1 MKDLITTVAAI
12 TILMVFVMQFS
23 ANQVIMGRILSADK
37 AVDKYVSILESQ
49 GYTDE
54 QQKDHLMM
62 KLSETMNCR
71 KSEVIIREEGG
82 EYRISAP
89 LKNIVACSKFW
100 EYRKERTERPI
111 RWEEIICEEPHYN
124 YSYRNIDE
132 YAQCFPA
139 PVL

>member
-23 ANQVIMGRILSADK
+23 ANQVIMGRILAADK

-89 LKNIVACSKFW
+89 LKNIVACSRFLGIS
-100 EYRKERTERPI
+100 EGENRATYSVGG
-111 RWEEIICEEPHYN
+111 N
-124 YSYRNIDE
+124 Y
-132 YAQCFPA
+132 
-139 PVL
+139 L

>member
-23 ANQVIMGRILSADK
+23 ANQVIMGRILAADK
-37 AVDKYVSILESQ
+37 IIDKYVLESQ

-54 QQKDHLMM
+54 QQKDHLTM

-82 EYRISAP
+82 EYRVSAP
-89 LKNIVACSKFW
+89 LKNIVACSRFLGIS
-100 EYRKERTERPI
+100 EGENRAV
-111 RWEEIICEEPHYN
+111 
-124 YSYRNIDE
+124 YSVGGY
-132 YAQCFPA
+132 Y
-139 PVL
+139 L

>member
-23 ANQVIMGRILSADK
+23 ANQVIMGRILAADRI
-37 AVDKYVSILESQ
+37 VDKYVSVLESQ

-54 QQKDHLMM
+54 QQKDHLTM

-82 EYRISAP
+82 EYRVSAP
-89 LKNIVACSKFW
+89 LKNIVACSRFLGISEGENRAVYSVG
-100 EYRKERTERPI
+100 EY
-111 RWEEIICEEPHYN
+111 Y
-124 YSYRNIDE
+124 
-132 YAQCFPA
+132 
-139 PVL
+139 L